1 MAVDYHLVEYLDRL
15 AAEYK
20 MYKNYRYWALVKI
33 MKIPAKLKFYWAI
46 KIMVKPLQ
54 GNPKSGVLIAMR
66 QEISDNE
73 ESA

>member
-1 MAVDYHLVEYLDRL
+1 MAVDYNLVEYLDRI

-20 MYKNYRYWALVKI
+20 LFKNYRHWALVKI

-46 KIMVKPLQ
+46 KIMVKPLA
-54 GNPKSGVLIAMR
+54 GNPQSNVLIAMR